1 MRRKTM
7 TCLFDMEDNEAARDG
22 ATQPLSSKNEEGTWV
37 QIADFRVLVP
47 PGKDINKVIEKYMK
61 YLRRKRSEMKLTKFL
76 PSRIKSE
83 KVYYQ
88 NYKIHGKGN
97 A

>member
-1 MRRKTM
+1 
-7 TCLFDMEDNEAARDG
+7 ARDG
-22 ATQPLSSKNEEGTWV
+22 ATQPRPSKNETGTWV
-37 QIADFRVLVP
+37 KIADFEVFVA

-61 YLRRKRSEMKLTKFL
+61 YLRRKRSGMKLTKFL

>member
-7 TCLFDMEDNEAARDG
+7 TCLSDMEDNEAARDG
-22 ATQPLSSKNEEGTWV
+22 ATQPLPSKNEEGTWV

-61 YLRRKRSEMKLTKFL
+61 YLRRKRSDMKLTKFL

>member
-1 MRRKTM
+1 
-7 TCLFDMEDNEAARDG
+7 MEDKAAVDG
-22 ATQPLSSKNEEGTWV
+22 VETPLTHSKNEEGTWV

-61 YLRRKRSEMKLTKFL
+61 YLRRKRSDMKLTKFL